1 MGLPDLSNM
10 MKVGQLR
17 HIQAF
22 YEEDGWRNPDTFV
35 RHLLT
40 PLQRA
45 ECALRAWLG
54 PRRLQKNDPFY
65 FYLLARTLYY
75 DSLFAKTIEDGTRFI
90 VNIGCGGDT
99 RAYRWRAQLVDRAVA
114 VVECDQPG
122 AIREKRRLAQRYFGA
137 EHVEYLGVDLNT
149 GAWTN
154 LKGWLDCRRSDV
166 GLVMLEGVSPY
177 IERCRFEQL
186 LRMLASTL
194 NQSSVLAYDYKVAG
208 VNDRFG
214 AQSGEPVWRLSR
226 DEVVT
231 DASHREL
238 GFRLIHFENSVDL
251 TSRLLLRRVPEGVN
265 LFTEDVLLQLA
276 PTQRR

>member
-1 MGLPDLSNM
+1 M

-22 YEEDGWRNPDTFV
+22 YEEDGWRNPDVLV

-40 PLQRA
+40 PRQRA

-54 PRRLQKNDPFY
+54 LRRLQTNPFY

-75 DSLFAKTIEDGTRFI
+75 DSLFAKAIKDGTRFI

-99 RAYRWRAQLVDRAVA
+99 RAYRWRAQLVDRAMA
-114 VVECDQPG
+114 VVECDQPD
-122 AIREKRRLAQRYFGA
+122 ASRAKRHLAQRRFGA
-137 EHVEYLGVDLNT
+137 EHVEYLEVDLNT

-154 LKGWLDCRRSDV
+154 LEGWLDCHRSDV

-177 IERCRFEQL
+177 IERCRFEQF

-194 NQSSVLAYDYKVAG
+194 KSVKPGRVRL
-208 VNDRFG
+208 
-214 AQSGEPVWRLSR
+214 QSGGCE
-226 DEVVT
+226 
-231 DASHREL
+231 
-238 GFRLIHFENSVDL
+238 
-251 TSRLLLRRVPEGVN
+251 
-265 LFTEDVLLQLA
+265 
-276 PTQRR
+276 